1 MSGAYRCAVHAEVR
15 GDSMPGTAFPH
26 ARVVLV
32 HQPGP
37 WGPRG
42 LLESRCDPDVA
53 RRIDVAAAN
62 AGMRLQ
68 AIRRPGKHDVG
79 RPADGYLVGI
89 ADTCPDAASVT
100 WWRADDLAEMA
111 AELEHGWPRRPPAA
125 VDSAPV
131 FLVCTHGRHDAC
143 CALRGRPVAQA
154 LHHAR
159 PGRVW
164 ETTHL
169 GGDRFAANL
178 LVLPTGDLY
187 GRVPSLAAAELADR
201 VEAGEVVP
209 ELMRGRIGLP
219 PIAQAALVFAHDQL
233 AMVDRTALRVMS
245 VERVAAELGRA
256 TLATPHGTV
265 VVTVAI
271 ETGPAVRLTCRGPED
286 ARARVYRG
294 IGITESGEHSVATT
308 YGDIVT

>member
-1 MSGAYRCAVHAEVR
+1 
-15 GDSMPGTAFPH
+15 MPGTAFPH
-26 ARVVLV
+26 ARVLLV

-53 RRIDVAAAN
+53 RRIDVAAAR
-62 AGMRLQ
+62 AGMRVQ
-68 AIRRPGKHDVG
+68 AIRRPGKHEIG

-89 ADTCPDAASVT
+89 ADTRPDAARVT
-100 WWRADDLAEMA
+100 WWCADDLAEMA
-111 AELEHGWPRRPPAA
+111 AELEGGWPRRPPVAG
-125 VDSAPV
+125 DGAPV

-154 LHHAR
+154 LHQAR

-169 GGDRFAANL
+169 GGDRFASNV

-187 GRVPSLAAAELADR
+187 GRVPPLAAAELADR
-201 VEAGEVVP
+201 VDAGEVVP

-219 PIAQAALVFAHDQL
+219 PIAQAALVYAHEHL
-233 AMVDRTALRVMS
+233 TIVDRTALTVLS
-245 VERVAAELGRA
+245 VERVDPGLGRA
-256 TLATPHGTV
+256 TLAAPHGTV

-271 ETGPAVRLTCRGPED
+271 ETGAAARLTCRGPEG
-286 ARARVYRG
+286 ARARIYRG
-294 IGITESGEHSVATT
+294 IGMIESGKATCT
-308 YGDIVT
+308 TQEKS

>member
-1 MSGAYRCAVHAEVR
+1 MSASTFRCAAAAEER
-15 GDSMPGTAFPH
+15 GDALPGTAFPH
-26 ARVVLV
+26 ARVLLV

-42 LLESRCDPDVA
+42 LAESRCDPEIA
-53 RRIDVAAAN
+53 RRIDGAAAS

-68 AIRRPGKHDVG
+68 TIRRPGKHEVG
-79 RPADGYLVGI
+79 KPADGYLFGI
-89 ADTCPDAASVT
+89 ADTRPDVANVS
-100 WWRADDLAEMA
+100 WWRADDLAEIA
-111 AELEHGWPRRPPAA
+111 DELERGAPRRPPLA
-125 VDSAPV
+125 VETAPI

-143 CALRGRPVAQA
+143 CALRGRPLAQA
-154 LHHAR
+154 LHRVR

-187 GRVPSLAAAELADR
+187 GRVPPAAAADLADR
-201 VEAGEVVP
+201 VDSGLVIPA
-209 ELMRGRIGLP
+209 LMRGRIGMP
-219 PIAQAALVFAHDQL
+219 PVVQAALVYAHETL
-233 AMVDRTALRVMS
+233 AIAERRALTVVS
-245 VERVAAELGRA
+245 VERVHGDVGRA

-265 VVTVAI
+265 DVTVAV
-271 ETGPAVRLTCRGPED
+271 ETGPAAQLTCRGPEG

-294 IGITESGEHSVATT
+294 IAITQPT
-308 YGDIVT
+308 

>member
-1 MSGAYRCAVHAEVR
+1 
-15 GDSMPGTAFPH
+15 MPGSAFPH
-26 ARVVLV
+26 ARVLLV

-42 LLESRCDPDVA
+42 LVESRCDPDVA

-68 AIRRPGKHDVG
+68 ALRRPGKHDVG
-79 RPADGYLVGI
+79 PPAEGYLVGI
-89 ADTCPDAASVT
+89 ADTRIDAASIT
-100 WWRADDLAEMA
+100 WWRVDDLAEIA
-111 AELEHGWPRRPPAA
+111 AELEAGWPRRTPVT
-125 VDSAPV
+125 VDRAPL

-143 CALRGRPVAQA
+143 CALRGRPLAHA
-154 LHHAR
+154 LHRAR

-187 GRVPSLAAAELADR
+187 GRVSPLAAAELADR
-201 VEAGEVVP
+201 VDAGEVVAG
-209 ELMRGRIGLP
+209 LMRGRIGLP
-219 PIAQAALVFAHDQL
+219 PLAQAALVYAHEQL
-233 AMVDRTALRVMS
+233 AIVDRTALTVIS
-245 VERVAAELGRA
+245 VERVEAGRGRA
-256 TLATPHGTV
+256 TLATPRGTV
-265 VVTVAI
+265 IVTVAV
-271 ETGPAVRLTCRGPED
+271 ETGPAAQLTCRGPEG

-294 IGITESGEHSVATT
+294 IDMTPCDDISRGENTT
-308 YGDIVT
+308 

>member
-1 MSGAYRCAVHAEVR
+1 
-15 GDSMPGTAFPH
+15 MPGTAFPH

-68 AIRRPGKHDVG
+68 AIRRPGKLDVG

-271 ETGPAVRLTCRGPED
+271 ETSPAVRLTCRGPED